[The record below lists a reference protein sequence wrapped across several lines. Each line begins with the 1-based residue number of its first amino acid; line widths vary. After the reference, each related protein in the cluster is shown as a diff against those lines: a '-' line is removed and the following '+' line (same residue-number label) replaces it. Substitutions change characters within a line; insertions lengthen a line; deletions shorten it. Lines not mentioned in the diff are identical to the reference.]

1 MSVANKIT
9 ITRGALIPPILIL
22 LAIDQ
27 RGAAVALFII
37 ACAGD
42 IIDGMVAR
50 ARGEVSEEGEILDPF
65 IDKALYLSLFI
76 AFTVW
81 REITLTPLILFLIPQ
96 AGLLIGGAVLRF
108 RSHIVQGAR
117 VPGKIAAVLVFASV
131 ILLML
136 HSSCRLTLLYVA
148 IGVSYLAALDY
159 LWVAVWARLSRGMD
173 SRETRVE

>member
-9 ITRGALIPPILIL
+9 LARGALIPPILIL

-27 RGAAVALFII
+27 RWVAVALFIV

-42 IIDGMVAR
+42 IVDGMVAR
-50 ARGEVSEEGEILDPF
+50 ARDEVSEEGEILDPL

-76 AFTVW
+76 AFTV
-81 REITLTPLILFLIPQ
+81 RGEITLTPLILFLIPQ
-96 AGLLIGGAVLRF
+96 AGLLIGGTVLHF

-117 VPGKIAAVLVFASV
+117 VPGKIAAVLVFASMV
-131 ILLML
+131 LLML
-136 HSSCRLTLLYVA
+136 HSSYRLTLLYVA

-159 LWVAVWARLSRGMD
+159 LWVAVRARLSRGMD